1 MIALNRIVVIN
12 DLSHPMG
19 GASALAVGS
28 AHRFAERGYRVAM
41 LAGDVPDPALAKAG
55 IAVTGLGQA
64 RLLGRARSLGN
75 NALLD
80 GLWNRAAARMVRK
93 WIAEND
99 TLDTVYHLHGWSQIL
114 SPSVFAALAPVRE
127 RLVISAHDFFLAC
140 PNGAFTH
147 FATGAPCPHTALSR
161 ACLAEACDRR
171 GQAHKAWRVAR
182 HAVQRFAYRPKHSPP
197 VLAIHAAMRPML
209 ARAGIPPEAIHA
221 LPNPVTPFSETR
233 IAAERNDE
241 VLFVGR
247 IEATKGAD
255 LALAAARRAGVP
267 IRLVGDGADRARL
280 TAEYPE
286 AHFTGRLPPAAIGA
300 LAASARVLVMP
311 SRYPEPYGLVAM
323 EAALAG
329 LPVVLPPS
337 ALLAADLV
345 AAGAGVS
352 VDPRDTA
359 RFADVLSALAKDDT
373 RVEAMSRAAF
383 TETRH
388 LALSPAEWIDQ
399 LLAHYAARLA
409 AVQPPVAAISSP
421 GSKPIAANAAGTRR
435 AGAVA
440 APAADHTRRS
450 SAPSGW

>member
-1 MIALNRIVVIN
+1 MSAGLNRIVVIN

-28 AHRFAERGYRVAM
+28 ARRFAERGYRVAM
-41 LAGDVPDPALAKAG
+41 LAGDVPDPALAEAG

-64 RLLGRARSLGN
+64 RLLGRAG
-75 NALLD
+75 ALLD
-80 GLWNRAAARMVRK
+80 GLWNRAAARMVRR

-99 TLDTVYHLHGWSQIL
+99 TPGTVYHLHGWSQIL
-114 SPSVFAALAPVRE
+114 SPSVFAALAPVRQ

-140 PNGAFTH
+140 PNGAFTN

-171 GQAHKAWRVAR
+171 GHAHKAWRVVR
-182 HAVQRFAYRPKHSPP
+182 HAVQRFAFQPHSSPP
-197 VLAIHAAMRPML
+197 VLAIHAAMRPLL
-209 ARAGIPPEAIHA
+209 ARAGIAPDAVHP
-221 LPNPVTPFSETR
+221 LPNPVTPFSAAR
-233 IAAERNDE
+233 IAAECNRE

-255 LALAAARRAGVP
+255 LALAAARRAGMP
-267 IRLVGDGADRARL
+267 IRLVGDGADRVRL
-280 TAEYPE
+280 AAEYPE
-286 AHFTGRLPPAAIGA
+286 AHFAGRLAPPAIGA

-345 AAGAGVS
+345 AAGAGMA

-359 RFADVLSALAKDDT
+359 GFAAVLAGLAADDA

-383 TETRH
+383 TATRH
-388 LALSPAEWIDQ
+388 LALSPEEWIDQ

-409 AVQPPVAAISSP
+409 VPQAPVAARSP
-421 GSKPIAANAAGTRR
+421 SGSKLIAASAAG
-435 AGAVA
+435 A
-440 APAADHTRRS
+440 
-450 SAPSGW
+450 

>member
-1 MIALNRIVVIN
+1 MNPAPDRIVVIN

-19 GASALAVGS
+19 GASALAVDS
-28 AHRFAERGYRVAM
+28 AHRLAARGYRVAL
-41 LAGDVPDPALAKAG
+41 LAGDTPDPALADAG
-55 IAVTGLGQA
+55 ITATGLGQA
-64 RLLGRARSLGN
+64 RLLGRAG
-75 NALLD
+75 ALLD
-80 GLWNRAAARMVRK
+80 GLWNRAAARMVRC

-99 TLDTVYHLHGWSQIL
+99 TPGTVYHLHGWSQIL
-114 SPSVFAALAPVRE
+114 SPSVFSALAPVRG
-127 RLVISAHDFFLAC
+127 RLVLSAHDFFLAC
-140 PNGAFTH
+140 PNGAFTN
-147 FATGAPCPHTALSR
+147 FSTGAPCPHSALSR

-171 GQAHKAWRVAR
+171 GHAHKAWRVAR
-182 HAVQRFAYRPKHSPP
+182 HVLQRAAYQPHSSPP

-209 ARAGIPPEAIHA
+209 ARAGIPPEVIHP
-221 LPNPVTPFSETR
+221 LPNPVTPFSTTR

-255 LALAAARRAGVP
+255 LALAAARRAGMP
-267 IRLVGDGADRARL
+267 IRLVGDGADRAQL
-280 TAEYPE
+280 AHAYPE
-286 AHFTGRLPPAAIGA
+286 ARFAGRLPPGAIGA

-337 ALLAADLV
+337 ALLAPDLV
-345 AAGAGVS
+345 AAGAGIA

-359 RFADVLSALAKDDT
+359 AFAAVLAGLARDHA

-383 TETRH
+383 TATRH
-388 LALSPAEWIDQ
+388 LALSPEEWIDA

-409 AVQPPVAAISSP
+409 ASQAPVTGRAAS
-421 GSKPIAANAAGTRR
+421 GSKLIAASAAGT
-435 AGAVA
+435 
-440 APAADHTRRS
+440 
-450 SAPSGW
+450 